1 MAISSIMRSVEASP
15 QINIPSY
22 LRLKFMEKFIEL
34 IMGGGKR
41 ADRGDKTPSLKD
53 ELNQL
58 NRTLMRELVNA
69 YRCDNIKDLLT
80 SVDNHMNYVVESLK
94 KLGYE
99 VVFKGD
105 MALITRLAINLRHP
119 YTEPLEPGISWDPYW
134 NLPYIPSSSLR
145 GAIRAIAEN
154 AKSPCVKAFGDTEE
168 SSTIVILDSYPI
180 YCPSGKSLLTLDI
193 INPHYR
199 EVEGEISEVES
210 SPTPLTM
217 LTVSTGVAF
226 RVIVLVARSR
236 LTTRCSKASG
246 NYVYV
251 GKNCE
256 EACTTNELRNIVIQ
270 ALKEGIGAKTALGYG
285 TFRTEQ
291 K

>member
-1 MAISSIMRSVEASP
+1 MAVSSASSPIKASP
-15 QINIPSY
+15 QVNMPSY
-22 LRLKFMEKFIEL
+22 LRLKLIEL
-34 IMGGGKR
+34 IMSSGRTSRGGK
-41 ADRGDKTPSLKD
+41 ALSLKD

-58 NRTLMRELVNA
+58 NRDLMMELVNA
-69 YRCDNIKDLLT
+69 YKCENVRDLLAN
-80 SVDNHMNYVVESLK
+80 VAKHMDYVAKSLEE
-94 KLGYE
+94 LGYE
-99 VVFKGD
+99 VVFRGD
-105 MALITRLAINLRHP
+105 MALMSRLAINLRHP

-134 NLPYIPSSSLR
+134 NLPYIPSSSLK

-154 AKSPCVKAFGDTEE
+154 TRSPCTKAFGDTEE
-168 SSTIVILDSYPI
+168 SSTIVVLDSYPT
-180 YCPSGKSLLTLDI
+180 YCPGGKSLLTLDI

-226 RVIVLVARSR
+226 RVIVLVARNR

-246 NYVYV
+246 NHVYV

-256 EACTTNELRNIVIQ
+256 EACTTNDLRNIVMQ
-270 ALKEGIGAKTALGYG
+270 TLREGIGAKTALGYG
-285 TFRTEQ
+285 AFRIE
-291 K
+291 

>member
-15 QINIPSY
+15 QVNIPSY
-22 LRLKFMEKFIEL
+22 LRLKLIEL
-34 IMGGGKR
+34 VMSSGQTGRGGK
-41 ADRGDKTPSLKD
+41 ASSLKD

-58 NRTLMRELVNA
+58 NRTLMMELVNA
-69 YRCDNIKDLLT
+69 YKCENVRDILANVTK
-80 SVDNHMNYVVESLK
+80 HMDYVAKSLEE
-94 KLGYE
+94 LGYE
-99 VVFKGD
+99 VVFRGD
-105 MALITRLAINLRHP
+105 MALMSRLAINLRHP

-134 NLPYIPSSSLR
+134 NLPYIPSSSLK

-154 AKSPCVKAFGDTEE
+154 TKSPCTKAFGDTEE
-168 SSTIVILDSYPI
+168 SSTIVILDSYPT

-226 RVIVLVARSR
+226 RVIVLVARNR

-246 NYVYV
+246 NHVYV

-256 EACTTNELRNIVIQ
+256 EACTTDDLRKIVMQ

-285 TFRTEQ
+285 AFGVIIR
-291 K
+291 